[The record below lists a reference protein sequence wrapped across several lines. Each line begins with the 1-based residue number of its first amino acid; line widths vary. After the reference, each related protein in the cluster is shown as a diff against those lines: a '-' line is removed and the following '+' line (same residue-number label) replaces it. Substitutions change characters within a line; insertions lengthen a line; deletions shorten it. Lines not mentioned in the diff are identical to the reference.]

1 MKKPLVICL
10 MGPTAA
16 GKTALAIA
24 LHEKLPC
31 EIISVDSGMIYRGM
45 DIGTA
50 KPSKEELA
58 IAPHRL
64 IDICDP
70 SESYSAGQFRRDA
83 INAIQEIFAAGHIPL
98 LVGGTM
104 LYFRVLQQGIA
115 TLPEADPTTRAEIK
129 AEAEVK
135 GWNFL
140 HKKLIAIDPEF
151 AARISANDSQRI
163 ARALEIYA
171 LTQKTITELHEQQA
185 PVGLPYE
192 FLNIAI
198 APQERSTIW
207 QRIEHRFMQMLQQ
220 GFIDE
225 VAKLYARGDLNE
237 DLPSMRS
244 VGYRQIWQYLAGKI
258 TKQEMLEAV
267 PIATR
272 QLAKRQLTWLRSW
285 HDLHW
290 VDSTDDICL
299 EKVLRLI
306 AKYY

>member
-10 MGPTAA
+10 MGPTAS
-16 GKTALAIA
+16 GKTALAIT

-45 DIGTA
+45 DVGTA

-83 INAIQEIFAAGHIPL
+83 IKAIEDILAAGSIPL

-104 LYFRVLQQGIA
+104 LYFRVLEQGIA
-115 TLPEADPTTRAEIK
+115 TLPEADPGIRAEIK
-129 AEAEVK
+129 VEAEAK

-140 HKKLIAIDPEF
+140 HKKLMAIDPVF
-151 AARISANDSQRI
+151 ATKISANDSQRI
-163 ARALEIYA
+163 ARALEINA
-171 LTQKTITELHEQQA
+171 LTGKTITELHQNQA
-185 PVGLPYE
+185 PLDSPYE

-198 APQERSTIW
+198 APKERSTIW
-207 QRIEHRFMQMLQQ
+207 QRIEHRFVQMLQY

-225 VAKLYARGDLNE
+225 VAKLYARGDLNA
-237 DLPSMRS
+237 DMPSMRT
-244 VGYRQIWQYLAGKI
+244 VGYRQIWQYLAGQI
-258 TKQEMLEAV
+258 TKQEMLERV

-272 QLAKRQLTWLRSW
+272 QLAKRQFTWLRSW
-285 HDLHW
+285 NDLHW
-290 VDSTDDICL
+290 IDSDAGMCL
-299 EKVLRLI
+299 EKILRLI
-306 AKYY
+306 AK